1 MSFLH
6 TVLIVVL
13 NTRRRKMPS
22 PKEKLALYW
31 PIVLQ
36 HDTMMLECPFCAAL
50 VPSGSK
56 HIHIEYHIK
65 LLDRLDRLEGI
76 EAILAKEK

>member
-1 MSFLH
+1 
-6 TVLIVVL
+6 
-13 NTRRRKMPS
+13 MPS
-22 PKEKLALYW
+22 PREKLNLYW

-56 HIHIEYHIK
+56 FIHIEYHTK
-65 LLDRLDRLEGI
+65 LLEKLERI
-76 EAILAKEK
+76 EGKNAPISS